1 MRAPLTAAAVI
12 CALAL
17 TGEGPAVA
25 TNRIVIEGTVRR
37 GGEFAQDFGAGFT
50 FRLRGR
56 DVWAIV
62 VTHASSPDKD
72 LVYPVNPPYRFSNRQ
87 YVGPGYGQTARD
99 SLGDTPRE
107 LAFLYRPADIGKAWG
122 DLDRVLWPYTYTAAE
137 VQQAIDELAGFPIGT
152 LVFEIL
158 SAAVGPDATR
168 PGDDPREERVRQLRF
183 RVTITWP
190 DS

>member
-1 MRAPLTAAAVI
+1 MRATLTGAALI

-17 TGEGPAVA
+17 TGAGPAEA
-25 TNRIVIEGTVRR
+25 TNRIVIEGTVSR
-37 GGEFAQDFGAGFT
+37 GGEFARDFGAGFT

-72 LVYPVNPPYRFSNRQ
+72 LVYPVNPPYRFTNRQ
-87 YVGPGYGQTARD
+87 YVGPGYGETARD
-99 SLGDTPRE
+99 SLSDTPRE
-107 LAFLYRPADIGKAWG
+107 LAFLYRPADIEKAWG
-122 DLDRVLWPYTYTAAE
+122 DLERVLWPYTYTAAE
-137 VQQAIDELAGFPIGT
+137 VQRAVDELAGFPTGT

-158 SAAVGPDATR
+158 SAEVGPDARR
-168 PGDDPREERVRQLRF
+168 PGGDAREEHVLRLRF

-190 DS
+190 GS